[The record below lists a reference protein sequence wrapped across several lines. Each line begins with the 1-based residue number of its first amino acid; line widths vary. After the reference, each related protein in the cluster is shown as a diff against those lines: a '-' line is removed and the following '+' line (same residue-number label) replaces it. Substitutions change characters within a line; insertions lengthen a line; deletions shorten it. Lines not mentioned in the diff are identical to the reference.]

1 MDFISFIR
9 FLATLLITNSHFD
22 TLYPEGF
29 SWMSTGGAL
38 GNALFFLVSGYT
50 LYRSSRNDFTTWI
63 LRRYSKIFP
72 NTWIFLFVTGTLG
85 LASYTFLDW
94 ALLTRFWFLNAIIVF
109 YPIFFFAIRIFEKR
123 LWILWCLTAA
133 PWLATFFKLP
143 HEAYIIESGE
153 LCFRWYPYFCIMILG
168 ALFARTES
176 SRRESRSNRL
186 GGSPLLKM
194 GGGSYCWPFIT
205 ESFSPR
211 RASAFLN
218 FSFSLRFCS
227 RERSAASFLPQKTS
241 ASERNFRLSSRNR
254 FAESPE

>member
-194 GGGSYCWPFIT
+194 GGGDHT
-205 ESFSPR
+205 
-211 RASAFLN
+211 AGL
-218 FSFSLRFCS
+218 SL
-227 RERSAASFLPQKTS
+227 
-241 ASERNFRLSSRNR
+241 RNR
-254 FAESPE
+254 FRHDAPLHF